1 MQTPESKDE
10 KQQAVERP
18 SPARIDTPAEAA
30 GQVLPPKAGS
40 QEAMDE
46 ERRTQPSRN
55 RGATD
60 V

>member
-1 MQTPESKDE
+1 MQKPETKQQN
-10 KQQAVERP
+10 QQAVERP

-30 GQVLPPKAGS
+30 GEVVPPKAGS
-40 QEAMDE
+40 QEALDE

-55 RGATD
+55 RGVTD